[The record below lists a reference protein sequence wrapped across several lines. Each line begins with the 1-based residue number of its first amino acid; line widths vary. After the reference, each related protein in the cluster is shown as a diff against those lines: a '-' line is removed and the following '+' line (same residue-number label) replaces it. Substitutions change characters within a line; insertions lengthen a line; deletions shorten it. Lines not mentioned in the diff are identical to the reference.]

1 MKPAHLAV
9 ALLFCTAVLHA
20 GEDRPPATW
29 GVGSHEPGTEV
40 TIDRKDVFAG
50 GVSFGGPLG
59 LHATMALWHGMG
71 ADVREEKDRV
81 KAVCAA
87 PSRYCARGF
96 VLEVGAGSGGGK
108 MSLGLGARARVENE
122 DFRGVAAAALK
133 LSVARTW
140 GSPIG
145 ARPDTTYL
153 GPEMSVGVA
162 KIGINLG
169 LLWRVSGRGGPVAV
183 FSWGLGLAL

>member
-1 MKPAHLAV
+1 
-9 ALLFCTAVLHA
+9 
-20 GEDRPPATW
+20 
-29 GVGSHEPGTEV
+29 
-40 TIDRKDVFAG
+40 
-50 GVSFGGPLG
+50 
-59 LHATMALWHGMG
+59 MALWHGLG
-71 ADVREEKDRV
+71 ADVSEEKDRV

-96 VLEVGAGSGGGK
+96 VLEVGGGSGGGK
-108 MSLGLGARARVENE
+108 LSLGLGARARVENE

-153 GPEMSVGVA
+153 GPEMSVGVT
-162 KIGINLG
+162 KVGINLG